1 MGTFDRYE
9 NFKINELGYFREL
22 MKMSEFEKM
31 TSESMLYV
39 QRSIGTAPGIAG
51 PHLD

>member
-31 TSESMLYV
+31 TSESMNVMFRDRLGLL
-39 QRSIGTAPGIAG
+39 QG
-51 PHLD
+51 